1 MTFCNDFIK
10 RGELS
15 NDPANAKPVTPV
27 VVVQVEVVRTEE
39 QVDSVVMVARV
50 KASTPQVEESTNVVR
65 GSAIV
70 IASGRNEDAVCVGG

>member
-15 NDPANAKPVTPV
+15 NNPANDIPVTPV
-27 VVVQVEVVRTEE
+27 AVAHIDVVILDVQG
-39 QVDSVVMVARV
+39 DSVVVVVRV
-50 KASTPQVEESTNVVR
+50 KARTPQEPVTTNVAP

-70 IASGRNEDAVCVGG
+70 KASGRKEDAVCVGG